1 MANIPT
7 QTQRL
12 APHDVSR
19 GLTLAQA
26 GSNSRRSYP
35 RISAI
40 WRSVVSGTRKLFFK
54 KQKKQKKEAGVPGKE
69 ADVPGKEADVS
80 GKEADVPGKEADVPG
95 KFMIP
100 SRPLRAS

>member
-1 MANIPT
+1 VLYGVLWF
-7 QTQRL
+7 L
-12 APHDVSR
+12 AHENCFLKNR
-19 GLTLAQA
+19 
-26 GSNSRRSYP
+26 
-35 RISAI
+35 
-40 WRSVVSGTRKLFFK
+40 
-54 KQKKQKKEAGVPGKE
+54 KKQKKEAGVPGKE